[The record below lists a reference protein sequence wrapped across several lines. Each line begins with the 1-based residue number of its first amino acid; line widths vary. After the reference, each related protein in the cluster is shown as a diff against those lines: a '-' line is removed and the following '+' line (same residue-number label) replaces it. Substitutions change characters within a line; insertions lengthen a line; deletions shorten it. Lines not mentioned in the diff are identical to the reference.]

1 MLGNLYI
8 LEKSLGFFT
17 KHLYVKSIHKKDIEL
32 KFCDIQCVNWAP
44 FSKYFG
50 FQWPQGKH

>member
-50 FQWPQGKH
+50 FQ